1 MSWFKKL
8 CGRKCKCHE
17 EKKEEPAVMPAVEAT
32 PEVEATPAVE
42 TEMPIAEE
50 ENTQV

>member
-8 CGRKCKCHE
+8 FGGKCKCHE
-17 EKKEEPAVMPAVEAT
+17 EKKEEPAVAPTVEPT
-32 PEVEATPAVE
+32 VPETPAA
-42 TEMPIAEE
+42 PE